1 MLVSNTSLQSEEPG
15 LLGEMADS
23 RAGAAKYMSLEHLGM
38 SESKEGLQNQNDRSM
53 SEEHRS

>member
-1 MLVSNTSLQSEEPG
+1 
-15 LLGEMADS
+15 MADS
-23 RAGAAKYMSLEHLGM
+23 RAGAGKYMSLEPLGM